1 MGSSGSGKTTLLNC
15 ISTIDKVTAGHIFV
29 GGTDITKLKGN
40 DLNKFR
46 REDLGFIFQDF
57 NLLDTL
63 TAYENIAL
71 ALSIQN
77 VSPKEIDKRIK
88 KVVKELDIESVLKKY
103 PYQMSGG
110 QKQRVAAAR
119 AIITNPCLV
128 LADEPTGAL
137 DSKSSKMLL
146 EKLTYLNN
154 ALGATILMV
163 THDAYAASYA
173 TRIIF
178 IKDGKIYNEIRKGND
193 TRKEFFDKIIDVVT
207 LLGGDIMMLFK
218 LSIKNITKSIKD
230 YAIYFFT
237 LVLGVAI
244 FYVFNAIDSQTVMLN
259 VSSST
264 SEIIRLMTTILG
276 GVSVFVSF
284 ILGFLII
291 YASRFLIKR
300 RNKEFGIYLTLG
312 MSKRKISLILFF
324 ETLIIGVISLGV
336 GLALGI
342 VLSQLMSILVAN
354 MFEADLTKFQF
365 TFSSSAALKT
375 LLYFSIMYLIV
386 MIFNTIIVNKC
397 KLIDLLHGNKKS
409 EKVKLKNPIICTIVF
424 IIAVIALSYAYYLV
438 TDGFGTSPLMNTISG
453 ILIPI
458 ALGCISTFLIF
469 WSLSGLILKIVMHL
483 KKYYYKGLNSFT
495 VRQISSKINTTVFSM
510 TIICLML
517 FFTICIFSSALSIK
531 NSLSGNLKDLAP
543 VDIQFSKL
551 QEPLSKEE
559 QENFSKDII
568 EDYNTTVKDTLQRL
582 DVYKYLKDVVDINI
596 YRVEEITLKDSFG
609 DQIEQI
615 GKDYPL
621 LAYQDKE
628 TLIKLSDYNRLAK
641 LYNKK
646 ELTLKDNE
654 YVIIANYKMMADIR
668 NISLKNNTKLTIN
681 GKDYYPK
688 YQECQDGIIELSGSA
703 TNTGVIILPDNA
715 LEGIHPYKNIL
726 AANYQADTKEEKE
739 NVEDIVSTI
748 INNHFNKDTLLSYN
762 TKIDIYA
769 SSIGLG
775 AMVTFVGL
783 YLGIIFLISSAA
795 ILALKELSEST
806 DNKERFNMLRKIG
819 TDDKMIN
826 KALFNQIAV
835 FFLFPLLLAI
845 IHSIFGIEFANY
857 ILKTMGTESLLS
869 SIILTAVFLVVIY
882 GGYFLVTYYCSKTI
896 IKER

>member
-1 MGSSGSGKTTLLNC
+1 
-15 ISTIDKVTAGHIFV
+15 
-29 GGTDITKLKGN
+29 
-40 DLNKFR
+40 
-46 REDLGFIFQDF
+46 
-57 NLLDTL
+57 
-63 TAYENIAL
+63 
-71 ALSIQN
+71 
-77 VSPKEIDKRIK
+77 
-88 KVVKELDIESVLKKY
+88 
-103 PYQMSGG
+103 
-110 QKQRVAAAR
+110 
-119 AIITNPCLV
+119 
-128 LADEPTGAL
+128 
-137 DSKSSKMLL
+137 
-146 EKLTYLNN
+146 
-154 ALGATILMV
+154 
-163 THDAYAASYA
+163 
-173 TRIIF
+173 
-178 IKDGKIYNEIRKGND
+178 
-193 TRKEFFDKIIDVVT
+193 
-207 LLGGDIMMLFK
+207 MLFK

-365 TFSSSAALKT
+365 TFSSSAALKA

-551 QEPLSKEE
+551 QQLSDEE
-559 QENFSKDII
+559 EESFSKDII

-596 YRVEEITLKDSFG
+596 YRLEEITQKDSFG
-609 DQIEQI
+609 DQI
-615 GKDYPL
+615 GKDYPAL
-621 LAYQDKE
+621 SYNVREDLV
-628 TLIKLSDYNRLAK
+628 KLSDYNRLAK

-715 LEGIHPYKNIL
+715 LEGIHPYKNVL

-882 GGYFLVTYYCSKTI
+882 GGYFLVTYYCSKNI
-896 IKER
+896 IKERN

>member
-1 MGSSGSGKTTLLNC
+1 
-15 ISTIDKVTAGHIFV
+15 
-29 GGTDITKLKGN
+29 
-40 DLNKFR
+40 
-46 REDLGFIFQDF
+46 
-57 NLLDTL
+57 
-63 TAYENIAL
+63 
-71 ALSIQN
+71 
-77 VSPKEIDKRIK
+77 
-88 KVVKELDIESVLKKY
+88 
-103 PYQMSGG
+103 
-110 QKQRVAAAR
+110 
-119 AIITNPCLV
+119 
-128 LADEPTGAL
+128 
-137 DSKSSKMLL
+137 
-146 EKLTYLNN
+146 
-154 ALGATILMV
+154 
-163 THDAYAASYA
+163 
-173 TRIIF
+173 
-178 IKDGKIYNEIRKGND
+178 
-193 TRKEFFDKIIDVVT
+193 
-207 LLGGDIMMLFK
+207 MMLFK
-218 LSIKNITKSIKD
+218 LSLKNITKSIKD

-312 MSKRKISLILFF
+312 MPKRKISLILFF

-336 GLALGI
+336 GLALGT

-365 TFSSSAALKT
+365 TFSSSAALKA

-409 EKVKLKNPIICTIVF
+409 EKVKLKNPIICTVVF

-438 TDGFGTSPLMNTISG
+438 TDGFGTSPLMNTIRG
-453 ILIPI
+453 ILLPI
-458 ALGCISTFLIF
+458 ALGCVSTFLIF

-551 QEPLSKEE
+551 QQLSDEE
-559 QENFSKDII
+559 EESFSKDII

-582 DVYKYLKDVVDINI
+582 DVYKYLKEVVDINI

-681 GKDYYPK
+681 SKNYYPK
-688 YQECQDGIIELSGSA
+688 YQECQDGFIELSGSA

-739 NVEDIVSTI
+739 NIEDTVSTI

-819 TDDKMIN
+819 TDEKMIN

>member
-1 MGSSGSGKTTLLNC
+1 
-15 ISTIDKVTAGHIFV
+15 
-29 GGTDITKLKGN
+29 
-40 DLNKFR
+40 
-46 REDLGFIFQDF
+46 
-57 NLLDTL
+57 
-63 TAYENIAL
+63 
-71 ALSIQN
+71 
-77 VSPKEIDKRIK
+77 
-88 KVVKELDIESVLKKY
+88 
-103 PYQMSGG
+103 
-110 QKQRVAAAR
+110 
-119 AIITNPCLV
+119 
-128 LADEPTGAL
+128 
-137 DSKSSKMLL
+137 
-146 EKLTYLNN
+146 
-154 ALGATILMV
+154 
-163 THDAYAASYA
+163 
-173 TRIIF
+173 
-178 IKDGKIYNEIRKGND
+178 
-193 TRKEFFDKIIDVVT
+193 
-207 LLGGDIMMLFK
+207 MMLFK

-458 ALGCISTFLIF
+458 ALGCVSTFLIF
-469 WSLSGLILKIVMHL
+469 WSLSGLILKIEMHL

-495 VRQISSKINTTVFSM
+495 IRQISSKINTTVFSM

-551 QEPLSKEE
+551 QQLSDEE
-559 QENFSKDII
+559 EESFSKDII

-582 DVYKYLKDVVDINI
+582 DVYKYLKEVVDINT

-668 NISLKNNTKLTIN
+668 NIALKNNTKLTIN
-681 GKDYYPK
+681 SKNYYPK

-739 NVEDIVSTI
+739 NVEDIVNTI

-762 TKIDIYA
+762 TKIDIYE

>member
-1 MGSSGSGKTTLLNC
+1 
-15 ISTIDKVTAGHIFV
+15 
-29 GGTDITKLKGN
+29 
-40 DLNKFR
+40 
-46 REDLGFIFQDF
+46 
-57 NLLDTL
+57 
-63 TAYENIAL
+63 
-71 ALSIQN
+71 
-77 VSPKEIDKRIK
+77 
-88 KVVKELDIESVLKKY
+88 
-103 PYQMSGG
+103 
-110 QKQRVAAAR
+110 
-119 AIITNPCLV
+119 
-128 LADEPTGAL
+128 
-137 DSKSSKMLL
+137 
-146 EKLTYLNN
+146 
-154 ALGATILMV
+154 
-163 THDAYAASYA
+163 
-173 TRIIF
+173 
-178 IKDGKIYNEIRKGND
+178 
-193 TRKEFFDKIIDVVT
+193 
-207 LLGGDIMMLFK
+207 MMLFK
-218 LSIKNITKSIKD
+218 LSVKNITKSIKD

-438 TDGFGTSPLMNTISG
+438 TDGFGTSPLVNTISG

-458 ALGCISTFLIF
+458 SLGCVSTFLIF

-495 VRQISSKINTTVFSM
+495 IRQISSKINTTVFSM

-551 QEPLSKEE
+551 QQLSDEE
-559 QENFSKDII
+559 EESFSKDII

-582 DVYKYLKDVVDINI
+582 DVYKYLKEVVDINT

-668 NISLKNNTKLTIN
+668 NIALKNNTKLTIN
-681 GKDYYPK
+681 SKDYYPK

-726 AANYQADTKEEKE
+726 AANYQADTKEEQE

-762 TKIDIYA
+762 TKIDIYE

-819 TDDKMIN
+819 TDEKMIN

>member
-1 MGSSGSGKTTLLNC
+1 
-15 ISTIDKVTAGHIFV
+15 
-29 GGTDITKLKGN
+29 
-40 DLNKFR
+40 
-46 REDLGFIFQDF
+46 
-57 NLLDTL
+57 
-63 TAYENIAL
+63 
-71 ALSIQN
+71 
-77 VSPKEIDKRIK
+77 
-88 KVVKELDIESVLKKY
+88 
-103 PYQMSGG
+103 
-110 QKQRVAAAR
+110 
-119 AIITNPCLV
+119 
-128 LADEPTGAL
+128 
-137 DSKSSKMLL
+137 
-146 EKLTYLNN
+146 
-154 ALGATILMV
+154 
-163 THDAYAASYA
+163 
-173 TRIIF
+173 
-178 IKDGKIYNEIRKGND
+178 
-193 TRKEFFDKIIDVVT
+193 
-207 LLGGDIMMLFK
+207 MLFK

-458 ALGCISTFLIF
+458 ALGCVSTFLIF

-495 VRQISSKINTTVFSM
+495 IRQISSKINTTVFSM

-551 QEPLSKEE
+551 QQLSDEE
-559 QENFSKDII
+559 EESFSKDII

-582 DVYKYLKDVVDINI
+582 DVYKYLKEVVDINI
-596 YRVEEITLKDSFG
+596 YRLEEITLKDSFG

-615 GKDYPL
+615 RKDYPL

-654 YVIIANYKMMADIR
+654 YVIIANYKMMAGIR
-668 NISLKNNTKLTIN
+668 NIALKNNTKLTIN

-688 YQECQDGIIELSGSA
+688 YQKCQDGIIELSGSA

-726 AANYQADTKEEKE
+726 AANYQADTKEEQE

-762 TKIDIYA
+762 TKIDIYE

-819 TDDKMIN
+819 TDEKMIN